1 MGKQVVALLTDM
13 DQPLGKM
20 IGNSLEVIEVIK
32 VLRGEGP
39 EDLREL
45 CLHLAGWMLHLGG
58 VSRTI
63 AEGTQLSS
71 QLISSGQAL
80 DKFRQMVELQGG
92 DAQVIDNVSRLPQAQ
107 HTAQIVSPKAGFIA
121 SIECE
126 QIGTACVILG
136 GGRERKED
144 SVDPAVGI
152 VLHKKV
158 GDRIATG
165 EPLATIHYNSA
176 ARAEQTQRLIAES
189 IQIGNAAPLKRPLI
203 HRVIQK
209 SGERH

>member
-1 MGKQVVALLTDM
+1 M
-13 DQPLGKM
+13 
-20 IGNSLEVIEVIK
+20 
-32 VLRGEGP
+32 
-39 EDLREL
+39 
-45 CLHLAGWMLHLGG
+45 
-58 VSRTI
+58 
-63 AEGTQLSS
+63 
-71 QLISSGQAL
+71 
-80 DKFRQMVELQGG
+80 
-92 DAQVIDNVSRLPQAQ
+92 
-107 HTAQIVSPKAGFIA
+107 SPKAGFIA

-158 GDRIATG
+158 GDRIAAQ
-165 EPLATIHYNSA
+165 ESLATIHYNTA
-176 ARAEQTQRLIAES
+176 ARAEQADRLNAES
-189 IQIGNAAPLKRPLI
+189 NQIVNAAPMKRTMN